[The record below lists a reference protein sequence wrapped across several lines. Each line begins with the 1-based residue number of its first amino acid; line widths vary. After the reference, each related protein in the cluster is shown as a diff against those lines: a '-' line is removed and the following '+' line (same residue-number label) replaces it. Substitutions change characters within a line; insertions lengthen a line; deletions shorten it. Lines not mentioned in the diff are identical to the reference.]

1 MEIVL
6 RLQTYVVCISM
17 LIVILI
23 KNITDKDNDSF
34 QNKIFTM
41 IIQFTLYVLTSE
53 AIGWAFDGKS
63 GMYSHIIVTL
73 SDMIEMVLVLIPGIL
88 WMIYAD
94 YFIYNNMLRIKKIT
108 IISKIMLTYF
118 TFLSVTAPFNKLLFY
133 IDSANIYHRGSWYW
147 QSQFVSFAFFIY
159 VFIILL
165 WSRKRISNDV
175 FIPMM
180 LFPVPPLIGILLQM
194 FFYGLSS
201 AWSGISISILI
212 IYVYIQNQKSSID
225 YLTGLYNR
233 RQLDLYLENNIK
245 GRPVNKIVLLMMIDV
260 DKFKEINDTWG
271 HEMGDKALKH
281 CAAILRKCFHHRD
294 FIARY
299 AGDEFVVVLEL
310 DNSNDVHK
318 IIERLKDTVETTN
331 NTGDIPYKLSFS
343 VGYAL
348 FPDDGQDASQILQK
362 ADERMYMEK
371 SRIKS

>member
-1 MEIVL
+1 
-6 RLQTYVVCISM
+6 M